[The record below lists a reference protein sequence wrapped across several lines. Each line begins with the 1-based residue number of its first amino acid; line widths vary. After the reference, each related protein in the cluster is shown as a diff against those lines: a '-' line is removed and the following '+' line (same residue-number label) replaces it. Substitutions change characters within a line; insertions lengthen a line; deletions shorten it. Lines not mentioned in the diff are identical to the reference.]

1 MSLTHQLK
9 RLQPKLHF
17 GLQTVQLSFE
27 IIVRLTDIQL
37 ALIQSQVFYIHFE
50 K

>member
-1 MSLTHQLK
+1 MDNLLFYVLDSNELMTHQLK

-27 IIVRLTDIQL
+27 IIVRLTDI
-37 ALIQSQVFYIHFE
+37 
-50 K
+50 